1 MMMNLSIKNLFNVWD
16 MQESVKVD
24 QNNSI
29 ILTDIEKDK
38 EQLLSERF
46 TIV

>member
-1 MMMNLSIKNLFNVWD
+1 MNLSIKNLFNVWD
-16 MQESVKVD
+16 MQESVKRD

-29 ILTDIEKDK
+29 ILTDTEKDK
-38 EQLLSERF
+38 GQLLSERF

>member
-1 MMMNLSIKNLFNVWD
+1 MNLSIKNLFNVWD
-16 MQESVKVD
+16 MQESVKRD

-29 ILTDIEKDK
+29 ILTDTEKDRK
-38 EQLLSERF
+38 QLLSERF

>member
-1 MMMNLSIKNLFNVWD
+1 MNLSIKNLFNVWD

>member
-1 MMMNLSIKNLFNVWD
+1 MMNLSIKNLFNVWD

-38 EQLLSERF
+38 EQFLSERF

>member
-1 MMMNLSIKNLFNVWD
+1 MNLSIKNLFNVWD
-16 MQESVKVD
+16 MQESVKRD

-29 ILTDIEKDK
+29 ILTDTENDRK
-38 EQLLSERF
+38 QLLSERF